1 MTGPLREDQL
11 DDEARFWEWFFESL
25 QPARNAVV
33 RAREAVYEGFLGG
46 PLETIGQLSD
56 DVSDG
61 VHAVAQRAAEL
72 TYSGIQRSPGAVVA
86 LLLLLTALIGRDA
99 MDFEH
104 QINGDV
110 EIYLPDGAN
119 STVLLNEV
127 REQWATDI
135 VILYVQ
141 TNNAATGSEHGDEN
155 ITDVDILSQM
165 SWIEGDDNNFGKG
178 GLKSGLD
185 FNKEDRGSLACS
197 QPDTGCD
204 GVIWVLSPAQIVKEA
219 NSTDHRFSCA
229 VEKHGI
235 PVSDGDCTL
244 ASLNPYVGY
253 SIPQGDG
260 AQERVDQYVENAG
273 ELISNFVRDTQDPDP
288 NVDEDGDGITD
299 NEGDGIWDT
308 GVIIMGISF
317 DMTNT
322 DINPRSDPKGIS
334 DENPSGVIRDHK
346 AFIDYT
352 KTLLAGAS
360 ASECEL
366 CGRTY
371 EYPTSTFNKT
381 RLDVIP
387 QRQAVTVTG
396 LTPVLHD
403 VSDAIYL
410 ELVNTMLPVSLLL
423 VALTML
429 ILHRN
434 AKVIVICGLPIVMS
448 LAITFGTTVIL
459 DITLTP
465 MIISA
470 GPILVGLGVDYA
482 LHLTNR
488 IEENRTELLE
498 SHRGEEWVANRDGV
512 EIEELDPFDPDI
524 SLRATVM
531 AAMTTGNA
539 IFLSALTT
547 IIGFSVLTWP
557 ELVPIQPMRTVGVT
571 LLLGI
576 ACTFV
581 LSMLMVPALIEL
593 LKYRRSE
600 FSSPF
605 KAGNIESRRRDRQAA
620 RVMNPASG
628 RPVPMPSSAAVTT
641 ASGAYTVMG
650 INGVLF
656 AVLSTGAFSGI
667 LYWFA
672 SLTTGGALI
681 LGITLSLTLTFSLMD
696 GLWES
701 IGRVPLRATLLVI
714 LFSLGVTIGGVW
726 IYNDEL
732 GKDITG
738 ASDEVPPGLES
749 YEALSEYSD
758 VFKAGQ
764 TNMFIVDA
772 TVRGPQ
778 NETAPIRDLP
788 ILDAIDHMQVMKI
801 DNVPRTTTIS
811 LVDILKAVHVD
822 LEVEGLEIY
831 DRSLWELIHDEC
843 WDESTNPLRPD
854 CWPYAASSRED
865 TVNIAF
871 DTLSPEVRSMF
882 MNTDQGQGETK
893 TIVYVNQPYINLAK
907 AGSLRDAIDD
917 HLDGNGCKSAL
928 DCPAMGIDGVS
939 NSLLTGGLP
948 VSLDIN
954 KGIHDAQSET
964 TIATMA
970 ILLLTMAVLFRSPR
984 LAIFTMTAVGVVV
997 LWQPLLMRGGSV
1009 NVNVFTAMIGTIVFG
1024 IGVDDSIHIIDRIK
1038 DEGETPAGIAKSVSR
1053 TGRTIFETTS
1063 TTCAGLAAGLFV
1075 SVPGLQ
1081 NFFVLMM
1088 LLLVLAFLTSSILLP
1103 TLIVAYHELGSRLQG
1118 KGTWLDFEESGALAP
1133 GPVLDA
1139 VLTD

>member
-1 MTGPLREDQL
+1 MTGPLRENEL
-11 DDEARFWEWFFESL
+11 DDEARFWAWFFESL
-25 QPARNAVV
+25 QPVRNAVV
-33 RAREAVYEGFLGG
+33 RAREAVYGSFLGG
-46 PLETIGQLSD
+46 ALETVGQLSD

-61 VHAVAQRAAEL
+61 VHAVTQRAVEL

-99 MDFEH
+99 IYFEH

-119 STVLLNEV
+119 STELLNEV

-141 TNNAATGSEHGDEN
+141 TNNAATGSEKGDEN

-165 SWIEGDDNNFGKG
+165 SWIEGDDDNAGKG

-185 FNKEDRGSLACS
+185 YNKQDRGSLACNK
-197 QPDTGCD
+197 PGDGCD

-229 VEKHGI
+229 VEKHGL
-235 PVSDGDCTL
+235 PVSDGDCAL

-253 SIPQGDG
+253 SVPQGDG

-273 ELISNFVRDTQDPDP
+273 ELMSNFVRDT
-288 NVDEDGDGITD
+288 NGDGT
-299 NEGDGIWDT
+299 WDT

-322 DINPRSDPKGIS
+322 DILP
-334 DENPSGVIRDHK
+334 GVDNKTGKNVRDHK
-346 AFIDYT
+346 AFIAHA
-352 KTLLAGAS
+352 KSLLNQNDIET
-360 ASECEL
+360 ECEI
-366 CGRTY
+366 CSRTY
-371 EYPTSTFNKT
+371 QNPVSTMDRE

-387 QRQAVTVTG
+387 KRQAVTVTG

-410 ELVNTMLPVSLLL
+410 ELVYTMLPVSLLL
-423 VALTML
+423 VALAML

-434 AKVIVICGLPIVMS
+434 VKVIVICGLPIVMS

-459 DITLTP
+459 DIMLTP

-498 SHRGEEWVANRDGV
+498 GRREEEWVANRDGV
-512 EIEELDPFDPDI
+512 EIEELDPFDPEI
-524 SLRATVM
+524 SLKATVM

-593 LKYRRSE
+593 LRYRRGE
-600 FSSPF
+600 ASSLF
-605 KAGNIESRRRDRQAA
+605 KARNLDSARRQRRDREGSSTDVPWDRLGKKYIAS
-620 RVMNPASG
+620 RV
-628 RPVPMPSSAAVTT
+628 VPGYGAVSSAREFGSAVR
-641 ASGAYTVMG
+641 GTVTIIG
-650 INGVLF
+650 IDAWLF
-656 AVLSTGAFSGI
+656 AVLTTGAFSGI
-667 LYWFA
+667 LYLFA
-672 SLTTGGALI
+672 PLTTGGAII
-681 LGITLSLTLTFSLMD
+681 LGITLSLTLTFSLVE

-714 LFSLGVTIGGVW
+714 LFSLGVTFGGVW

-749 YEALSEYSD
+749 YEALREYSI
-758 VFKAGQ
+758 VFEGGQ

-772 TVRGPQ
+772 TERGPQ
-778 NETAPIRDLP
+778 NDTGPIRDLP

-801 DNVPRTTTIS
+801 DNVANTTTIS
-811 LVDILKAVHVD
+811 LVDILKAVHVNLD
-822 LEVEGLEIY
+822 VEGLEIY

-865 TVNIAF
+865 MVNIAF
-871 DTLSPEVRSMF
+871 DTLSPEVRSML
-882 MNTDQGQGETK
+882 MNADQGQGETK
-893 TIVYVNQPYINLAK
+893 TLVYVNQPYLNLAT

-1063 TTCAGLAAGLFV
+1063 TTCAGLSAGLFV

-1088 LLLVLAFLTSSILLP
+1088 LLLVLALLASSILLP

-1118 KGTWLDFEESGALAP
+1118 KGTWLDFQESGALAP